1 MKASYE
7 VKKSY
12 VNNNYICFFKVD
24 GKSYFGATGAKGTG
38 YSVYPTKE
46 KAISA
51 GKRYLLEMNAK
62 GFVIK

>member
-1 MKASYE
+1 M
-7 VKKSY
+7 
-12 VNNNYICFFKVD
+12 NNYICFFKVD

-51 GKRYLLEMNAK
+51 GKRYLLEMYSR
-62 GFVIK
+62 GVDI

>member
-12 VNNNYICFFKVD
+12 VNNNYICFFRVD

-46 KAISA
+46 QAISA
-51 GKRYLLEMNAK
+51 GKRYLLEMYSR
-62 GFVIK
+62 GFDI